1 MVHAA
6 SSEGAFSRPDRWD
19 SLASRSMSRTPG
31 IRRRLA
37 ALLPRGRT
45 LRLGRVSVRH
55 QWDGLL
61 IGPAVAHPLYGRSYT
76 VEPLPADQTPEDLQR
91 FVGRTSWSHEIDLG
105 HGVSTKPAV
114 KSRDVLADDWKL
126 FGLGDI
132 TGKSVLD
139 IGGIDGGYAFLA
151 ERSGGDPVAVLDH
164 YIWALDSEAY
174 SRIYNDSIQA
184 GTTPPAPHE
193 SAAWNPDAMP
203 TLWRFDTAKQALNSR
218 VSAIPLDFM
227 DCNLAEVGAWDITL
241 YLGVLYHMPDPVGAL
256 RRVSAI
262 TKEQCIIETE
272 AMYIPG
278 HPEALWRF
286 FPAGELNNDATNW
299 WVPNI
304 SALVGIATAA
314 GFNSVEVLRGE
325 PAPDEDSSDP
335 SPRHYRAVVRACKK
349 REV

>member
-1 MVHAA
+1 ML
-6 SSEGAFSRPDRWD
+6 RNQ
-19 SLASRSMSRTPG
+19 G

-61 IGPAVAHPLYGRSYT
+61 FGPTVAHPIYGRSYR
-76 VEPLPADQTPEDLQR
+76 VEPLPRDQTPEDLQR
-91 FVGRTSWSHEIDLG
+91 FVSRTSWSHEIDLG
-105 HGVSTKPAV
+105 HGVFTRPAV
-114 KSRDVLADDWKL
+114 KSHDVLVRDWKL
-126 FGLGDI
+126 FGLGDV

-151 ERSGGDPVAVLDH
+151 EQSGCNPVAVLDH
-164 YIWALDSEAY
+164 YIWALDSEEY
-174 SRIYNDSIQA
+174 SRIYSDSIHA

-193 SAAWNPDAMP
+193 STAWNPDTMP
-203 TLWRFDTAKQALNSR
+203 TLWRFDTARQALNSR
-218 VSAIPLDFM
+218 VRAIPLDFM
-227 DCNLAEVGAWDITL
+227 DCNLAEVGTWDITL

-256 RRVSAI
+256 RRVAAI
-262 TKEQCIIETE
+262 TREQCIIETE
-272 AMYIPG
+272 AMCIPG

-314 GFNSVEVLRGE
+314 GFSSVEVLRGE
-325 PAPDEDSSDP
+325 PAPDEHMSDA
-335 SPRHYRAVVRACKK
+335 SPRHYRAVVRARKK
-349 REV
+349 LES